1 MSFTVNE
8 KRRLECLAMG
18 FGQTLS
24 EYIRERV
31 LAESGCEEQVL
42 RFLADQLTA
51 TGREARESLARM
63 HSEEGAHTRIE
74 TAQEDRDRIVKE
86 VRDSLSA
93 EELEALARFLGFEAQ
108 QNGEPA

>member
-1 MSFTVNE
+1 
-8 KRRLECLAMG
+8 
-18 FGQTLS
+18 
-24 EYIRERV
+24 
-31 LAESGCEEQVL
+31 
-42 RFLADQLTA
+42 
-51 TGREARESLARM
+51 M